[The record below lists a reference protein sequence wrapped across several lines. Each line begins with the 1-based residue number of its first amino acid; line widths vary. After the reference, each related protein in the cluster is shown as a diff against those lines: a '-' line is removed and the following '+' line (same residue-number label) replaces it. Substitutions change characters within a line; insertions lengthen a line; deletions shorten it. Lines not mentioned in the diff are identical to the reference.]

1 MDEENKT
8 TEIAEYDKA
17 RASLVTL
24 RERYAATVWI
34 IENGK
39 QLRAAKEARAEVKKP
54 RLALDVARKET
65 KASALARCRLVD
77 SEAKDLRKQF
87 LAIETPIDEAIK
99 ADEKRRRE
107 ERERKEE
114 EEAARVAQAQADIEA
129 IRNVTH
135 GLLLGDSTEIR
146 DAIERLAAT
155 DVTRQDEFA
164 DAAEVMKDATLN
176 KLREMQDAAIAHEE
190 EQARIVAE
198 RTELAELRAEAEERE
213 KEERARVAAEEE
225 VRAQEIAAEEKVR
238 AHEEKE
244 ARAKIAADEKAARE
258 RIAAE
263 EEKRREEAR
272 AMRAKIDAEQKA
284 AMESLAELQRA
295 ATVKRES
302 DDAEAR
308 EARDKADAEARQT
321 RLAEEK
327 RADEKR
333 VAADAIAHQAS
344 VAEAKRLR
352 EEQAKID
359 AEREAIEEE
368 KRGRQA
374 MEDQLLDAQ
383 SMLRTF
389 ADRFGGVSEF
399 VGVVAA
405 IDEYFEALRTKDI
418 IDSADGRAINVG

>member
-213 KEERARVAAEEE
+213 KEERARVAAEKEA
-225 VRAQEIAAEEKVR
+225 RDQEIAAEEKVR

-244 ARAKIAADEKAARE
+244 ARAKIAAEEKAARE
-258 RIAAE
+258 RIAAD